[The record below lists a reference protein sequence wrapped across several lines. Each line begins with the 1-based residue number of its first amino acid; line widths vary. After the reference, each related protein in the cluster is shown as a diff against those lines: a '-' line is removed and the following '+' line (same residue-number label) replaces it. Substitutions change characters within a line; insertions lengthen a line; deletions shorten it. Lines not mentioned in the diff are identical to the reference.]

1 MDISPKKRLVY
12 SVILFLFTVTLSA
25 QNAADTLF
33 FEKKVDSLNAL
44 AVKFLRARQY
54 DTALPLALEAQQT
67 AAEKLGKYNPRYATA
82 SNWLGGIYYNTQ
94 VFDKAETNY
103 LEAIEW
109 RGKILGTSHPDYGR
123 STYNLAMMYMNNGR
137 FDEAEPL
144 FLRVKNIMERAVGNR
159 HPDYAIA
166 LNGLAT
172 LYLKMGKYA
181 QAEPLN
187 LTIVEIRAVNPGK
200 NHPDYAQG
208 LYNLGLLYMAQ
219 GKYTAA
225 EQLFT
230 DAKDIQAAAT
240 GKTHPDYAKYLNGL
254 AGLYLLEDNHT
265 KSEQLYKEILS
276 IQEQTLGTKHPEYV
290 FNLGNLAF
298 LYSQAGLCQQADSIF
313 DKTFELAAA
322 ANLLQHP
329 DYPNLL
335 ENLAMLREVEE
346 RMIEA
351 EKLYLQALELKKT
364 IVGEEHPTYITFE
377 QNLALHY
384 FNRGMYE
391 KSTPLFEKVYQLR
404 KNTLGERH
412 PDHCASAQNLFL
424 QYQFDHQL
432 DDAEKWAKETFRLS
446 RDILIEYASSSSER
460 QMLRYLD
467 NAERNSSNIY
477 SFAYRSPTPQM
488 AELSYDNALFF
499 NGFLLDYNRQI
510 AHFIAQAD
518 SNTQALYARWQV
530 ARHRLADEYLKPAKE
545 RVDILELE
553 QKADAFERLL
563 IQKIPSLRQNNRIPV
578 WQDIQKNLKAG
589 EAAIEFINHRYFRV
603 FDTDTILYAALVLLP
618 GQKQPYF
625 VPLCHQQALQ
635 ERLNNNK
642 DVTYWLGG
650 ENALYQLLWKPL
662 EPLLKEVHTV
672 YYAPSGLMHNINLD
686 AIALNESGQK
696 SLIDQYK
703 LVRLN
708 STRQLA
714 ISPTPLAANNQ
725 TALLFGGIQ
734 YEADKAAIIQKN
746 TENGVSYRG
755 ELSQLWYNE
764 EDSTQNRKPLP
775 YLPATLSE
783 IEKIQQLLTPKYSVR
798 ALSGFSATEEAFKTF
813 AGRSAASPRIIHVA
827 THGFSQNNIIKR
839 QTTKFNPV
847 SNSLIPQIDI
857 HPYLRS
863 GLYLAGANFAR
874 KTQKPLENN
883 MEDGVLTAY
892 EVSALSL
899 PNTEL
904 VVLSAC
910 NTGLGTEMGY
920 EGVFGLQRAFKVAG
934 ARYLLIS
941 LWAVP
946 DAATE
951 ELMTLFYSRW
961 LTQKMDIP
969 TAFHHAQLDMKKKY
983 KDPEMWAGFVLVE

>member
-1 MDISPKKRLVY
+1 MDILPKKRLVY
-12 SVILFLFTVTLSA
+12 SVILFLFAVTLSA

-123 STYNLAMMYMNNGR
+123 SSYNLAMMYMNNGH

-208 LYNLGLLYMAQ
+208 LYNLGLLFMAQ

-290 FNLGNLAF
+290 LNLGNLAF

-364 IVGEEHPTYITFE
+364 IVGVEHPTYITFE
-377 QNLALHY
+377 QNLALFY

-404 KNTLGERH
+404 RNTLGERH
-412 PDHCASAQNLFL
+412 PDQCASTQNLFL
-424 QYQFDHQL
+424 QYQFNNQP
-432 DDAEKWAKETFRLS
+432 DDAEKWAKETFRFS
-446 RDILIEYASSSSER
+446 RDILTEYASASSER

-467 NAERNSSNIY
+467 NAEHNTAAIY
-477 SFAYRSPTPQM
+477 SYAHRSPTPQM
-488 AELSYDNALFF
+488 AKLSYDNALFF
-499 NGFLLDYNRQI
+499 NGFLLDYNRQTT
-510 AHFIAQAD
+510 HFIAQAD
-518 SNTQALYARWQV
+518 SSTKALYTRWQV

-545 RVDILELE
+545 RVDITELE
-553 QKADAFERLL
+553 QKTDALERLL
-563 IQKIPSLRQNNRIPV
+563 IQKIPALRQNSRIPV
-578 WQDIQKNLKAG
+578 WQDIQKSLQTG
-589 EAAIEFINHRYFRV
+589 EAAIEFINYRYFRIY
-603 FDTDTILYAALVLLP
+603 DSDTILYAALVLLP
-618 GQKQPYF
+618 GHQQPYF
-625 VPLCHQQALQ
+625 IPLCHQKVLQ
-635 ERLNNNK
+635 QQLTNNK
-642 DVTYWLGG
+642 DVAYWLGG
-650 ENALYQLLWKPL
+650 EISLYHLLWKPL
-662 EPLLKEVHTV
+662 ESLLKGVHTV
-672 YYAPSGLMHNINLD
+672 YYAPSGLIHNINLN

-696 SLIDQYK
+696 CLIDQYK

-714 ISPTPLAANNQ
+714 LAPTPLAANNK
-725 TALLFGGIQ
+725 TVLLFGGIQ

-746 TENGVSYRG
+746 TENGVLYRG
-755 ELSQLWYNE
+755 DWSQIWYNE
-764 EDSTQNRKPLP
+764 EDSTQNRQPLP

-783 IEKIQQLLTPKYSVR
+783 ISKIQQLLTPDYSVK

-813 AGRSAASPRIIHVA
+813 AGRSTTSPRIIHVA
-827 THGFSQNNIIKR
+827 THGFSQNKIIKR
-839 QTTKFNPV
+839 QISKFSPV

-910 NTGLGTEMGY
+910 NTGLGTELGH

-951 ELMTLFYSRW
+951 ELMALFYTRW
-961 LTQKMDIP
+961 LTEKMDIA

>member
-1 MDISPKKRLVY
+1 MNILPKKRLIY
-12 SVILFLFTVTLSA
+12 SVAFFLFGVTLSA
-25 QNAADTLF
+25 QTAADTLF

-54 DTALPLALEAQQT
+54 DTALPIAINAQQM
-67 AAEKLGKYNPRYATA
+67 AAEKLGKQNPRYATA

-94 VFDKAETNY
+94 VLDKAEINY
-103 LEAIEW
+103 LEAIKW
-109 RGKILGTSHPDYGR
+109 RGIILGTAHPDYGR
-123 STYNLAMMYMNNGR
+123 SNYNLAMMYMNSGR
-137 FDEAEPL
+137 LNEAEPL
-144 FLRVKNIMERAVGNR
+144 FLLVKNIMERAVGNR

-166 LNGLAT
+166 INGLAT
-172 LYLKMGKYA
+172 LYLKMGKYP

-187 LTIVEIRAVNPGK
+187 LAIVDIRAVNPGK
-200 NHPDYAQG
+200 NHPDYAQS

-225 EQLFT
+225 EDLFT
-230 DAKDIQAAAT
+230 EAKDIQAAAT
-240 GKTHPDYAKYLNGL
+240 GKMHPDYAKYLNGL
-254 AGLYLLEDNHT
+254 AGLYLLQDNHT
-265 KSEQLYKEILS
+265 KAELLYKEILS
-276 IQEQTLGTKHPEYV
+276 IQEQTLGLKHPEYI
-290 FNLGNLAF
+290 FNLGNLAL

-313 DKTFELAAA
+313 EVTFERAAA

-329 DYPNLL
+329 DYPTLL
-335 ENLAMLREVEE
+335 ENQAALREVEE
-346 RMIEA
+346 QMVEA
-351 EKLYLQALELKKT
+351 EKLYRQALELKKT
-364 IVGEEHPTYITFE
+364 MVGEEHPTTITFQ

-384 FNRGMYE
+384 LNRGLFE
-391 KSTPLFEKVYQLR
+391 KSAPLLEKVYQLR

-412 PDHCASAQNLFL
+412 PDHSASTQNLFL
-424 QYQFDHQL
+424 QHQFNRQFAE
-432 DDAEKWAKETFRLS
+432 AEKWAKITFGLL
-446 RDILIEYASSSSER
+446 RDQLTEYASSSSER
-460 QMLRYLD
+460 QMLSYLD
-467 NAERNSSNIY
+467 NAERNSASIY
-477 SFAYRSPTPQM
+477 SFTHRSPSPQM

-499 NGFLLDYNRQI
+499 NGFLLDYNREI
-510 AHFIAQAD
+510 ARFIAQAD
-518 SNTQALYARWQV
+518 TNTQALYANWQV
-530 ARHRLADEYLKPAKE
+530 ARHRLADEYLKTAKE
-545 RVDILELE
+545 RTNVLELE
-553 QKADAFERLL
+553 QKADALERLL
-563 IQKIPSLRQNNRIPV
+563 IQKIPSLQQNKRIPV
-578 WQDIQKNLKAG
+578 WQDIQKALKTG
-589 EAAIEFINHRYFRV
+589 EAAIEFINYRYFRV
-603 FDTDTILYAALVLLP
+603 YDTDTILYAALVVLP
-618 GQKQPYF
+618 GHQHPYF
-625 VPLCHQQALQ
+625 IPLCHQKALEQ
-635 ERLNNNK
+635 RLNNNK
-642 DVTYWLGG
+642 DVAYWLGG
-650 ENALYQLLWKPL
+650 ENALYHLLWKPL
-662 EPLLKEVHTV
+662 EPLLKDVQTV
-672 YYAPSGLMHNINLD
+672 YYAPSGFIHHINLD
-686 AIALNESGQK
+686 AISPHENGQK

-708 STRQLA
+708 STRQLVLP
-714 ISPTPLAANNQ
+714 PTPLTAQNPG
-725 TALLFGGIQ
+725 ALLFGGIQ

-755 ELSQLWYNE
+755 NWSQLWYNE
-764 EDSTQNRKPLP
+764 EDSTQNREPLP

-783 IEKIQQLLTPKYSVR
+783 INKIQQLLAPDYRVK

-827 THGFSQNNIIKR
+827 THGFSQNKIIKR
-839 QTTKFNPV
+839 QTTRFNPV
-847 SNSLIPQIDI
+847 SNSLIPQIDV

-874 KTQKPLENN
+874 KTQKPLEAN

-910 NTGLGTEMGY
+910 NTGLGTEMGH

-951 ELMTLFYSRW
+951 ELMTLFYTRW

-969 TAFHHAQLDMKKKY
+969 TAFHYAQLDMKKKY